1 MTYILQKKGGSAMN
15 NMQKVQPEYSEPVEV
30 EIKGYGCDD
39 DCQQYFEKTVSL
51 NCGWK
56 DTDNTIPIW

>member
-1 MTYILQKKGGSAMN
+1 MKDMK
-15 NMQKVQPEYSEPVEV
+15 KVQPVYSEAVEV
-30 EIKGYGCDD
+30 EIKGYSCED
-39 DCQQYFEKTVSL
+39 DCQEYFELTSDL